1 MLEYSSYLEII
12 KLFDAIFLDKGLG
25 LGAVEDDNDDDSGNM
40 VGDEEKERER
50 QFFENGLPVALAYRL
65 TDFSTNSNY
74 TAPDAEM
81 ETKSKL
87 PFFPVSITA
96 M

>member
-1 MLEYSSYLEII
+1 M
-12 KLFDAIFLDKGLG
+12 GLG
-25 LGAVEDDNDDDSGNM
+25 LGAAEDDNDDDGGDR

-50 QFFENGLPVALAYRL
+50 QFFENDLPIALAYRL
-65 TDFSTNSNY
+65 TGFSTDSDY
-74 TAPDAEM
+74 AAPDAEM
-81 ETKSKL
+81 ERKSKL